1 MSSSPIIIFTYNRI
15 FHTRRLLNSISNC
28 KKFSKSKIFI
38 FSDGYKRKILT
49 DKKKVLEVRRELKKF
64 SKKNKNVVL
73 LFQKKNVGLYQNLTR
88 GISKILQEYSDAI
101 IVEDDL
107 TLDEN
112 FFIFM
117 NKSLS
122 TYKKNKKILQVTGY
136 SYPIK
141 CNNNSAYFLNLTSCW
156 GWGIWSDR
164 WFDFIKFTQ
173 DKDLVYGIYKK
184 ISSDKSLKNRF
195 NLNGSFNY
203 LHLLK
208 KQINSDF
215 NSWGVLFYLFSFYKN
230 YLNLFPPYSLVRNTG
245 FDGSGAH
252 RSTSDIFNITVNKSQ
267 KKIVYP
273 KKLKKNDTNLK
284 KITLFLNKE
293 LNFISKIVN
302 FFNEK
307 VN

>member
-15 FHTRRLLNSISNC
+15 YHTRKLLNNISIC
-28 KKFSKSKIFI
+28 KKFNKSKIFI
-38 FSDGYKRKILT
+38 FSDGYKKKIFS
-49 DKKKVLEVRRELKKF
+49 DKKKVLGVRRELKKF
-64 SKKNKNVVL
+64 SKKNKNVEL
-73 LFQKKNVGLYQNLTR
+73 SFLKNNVGLYQNLMR
-88 GISKILQEYSDAI
+88 GISKILKKYSNAI

-122 TYKKNKKILQVTGY
+122 TYKKKKNILQVTGY

-156 GWGIWSDR
+156 GWGIWRDR

-173 DKDLVYGIYKK
+173 DKDLICEIYKK
-184 ISSDKSLKNRF
+184 LSSDKSLKNRF

-203 LHLLK
+203 LNLLK

-215 NSWGVLFYLFSFYKN
+215 NSWGILFYLFSFYNN
-230 YLNLFPPYSLVRNTG
+230 YLNLFPPYSLVKNTG

-273 KKLKKNDTNLK
+273 KLLKKNNTNLK
-284 KITLFLNKE
+284 KISIFLNKE

-302 FFNEK
+302 FF
-307 VN
+307 